1 VQSVI
6 IYIDNLFRYFLYPET
21 SGKTLEELDLLYS
34 NLDANSTCDDN
45 TKIDV

>member
-1 VQSVI
+1 MQSVI

-34 NLDANSTCDDN
+34 DVDANPNCDADA
-45 TKIDV
+45 KVEV

>member
-1 VQSVI
+1 VQNVI

-34 NLDANSTCDDN
+34 NVDANSNCDAN
-45 TKIDV
+45 AKLDV